1 MMLSLVDSNGD
12 VCLVSIQDMVYL
24 QMNGRE
30 GLQFY
35 TDNGIYKAL
44 TATKDWATFL
54 QDKGFLQLD
63 RGTIVNVKKVAA
75 YNSELRVVTVPTSEG
90 NVLLPVA
97 EKVQRQI
104 KKLLLA
110 RE

>member
-12 VCLVSIQDMVYL
+12 ICLVDIQDMVYL
-24 QMNGRE
+24 QMNGHE
-30 GLQFY
+30 GLHFY

-44 TATKDWATFL
+44 TAAKDWAAFL

-75 YNSELRVVTVPTSEG
+75 YNSELRVVTVTTSEG
-90 NVLLPVA
+90 NVFLPVA

-104 KKLLLA
+104 KKLLK
-110 RE
+110 